1 MFKKLYIL
9 IFFFVLNSNLNAI
22 ENKIVL
28 KIDEEIVTS
37 IDVKAEENY
46 LKALNPGI
54 KNLSSEKL
62 NNIAKNSLIKEKIK
76 KKEILKYIEN
86 IKLNDNYLDQL
97 IEQRYS
103 RLNLRN
109 TDQFSIYLKTYE
121 IDINTIKEKISIEAL
136 WNQLIYQKFSKN
148 LKINIEKLKKELI
161 EKFKKDEK
169 NFLLSEIVFNI
180 NNNENLNAKYSE
192 IIKNIQEENFE
203 TTALIYSISDS
214 SNIGGKIG
222 WIKEKSLN
230 KKIKD
235 QINNLKIND
244 ISKPIST
251 PNGYLILK
259 IDDIKFIK
267 NEYDKDIELKNLI
280 KSKKNQQLNQHSI
293 IYFNKI
299 KKDFLINEI

>member
-148 LKINIEKLKKELI
+148 LKINIEELEKELI

-280 KSKKNQQLNQHSI
+280 YYYRRLGWN
-293 IYFNKI
+293 
-299 KKDFLINEI
+299 DF

>member
-1 MFKKLYIL
+1 M
-9 IFFFVLNSNLNAI
+9 
-22 ENKIVL
+22 
-28 KIDEEIVTS
+28 
-37 IDVKAEENY
+37 
-46 LKALNPGI
+46 
-54 KNLSSEKL
+54 
-62 NNIAKNSLIKEKIK
+62 
-76 KKEILKYIEN
+76 
-86 IKLNDNYLDQL
+86 
-97 IEQRYS
+97 
-103 RLNLRN
+103 
-109 TDQFSIYLKTYE
+109 
-121 IDINTIKEKISIEAL
+121 
-136 WNQLIYQKFSKN
+136 
-148 LKINIEKLKKELI
+148 KINIEELEKELI

-280 KSKKNQQLNQHSI
+280 KSKK
-293 IYFNKI
+293 
-299 KKDFLINEI
+299 INN